1 MNYTDLDLKDTGF
14 ERYELQT
21 QLQSYQSGI
30 HRVFKFENGYGAS
43 IIKSW
48 YSYGGG
54 EDLFELAVIK
64 FTDDDNYNLCYDTPI
79 TDDVVGH
86 LENDKVLELLQA
98 IKELKRVMELEKQT
112 FIIEYVLDAATCK
125 FGIRPSYVVFFEKE
139 YQGDTFDYVAD
150 MIDDISK
157 TITEVSTTPIEQARV
172 AASQLILRGYRHDK
186 YADCRNVENC

>member
-1 MNYTDLDLKDTGF
+1 MPKKLHQLKIDYDYALPKVAGIKPFEIRMNDRGYQEGDLVC
-14 ERYELQT
+14 YE
-21 QLQSYQSGI
+21 
-30 HRVFKFENGYGAS
+30 
-43 IIKSW
+43 
-48 YSYGGG
+48 
-54 EDLFELAVIK
+54 VINK
-64 FTDDDNYNLCYDTPI
+64 NKAKN
-79 TDDVVGH
+79 
-86 LENDKVLELLQA
+86 EE
-98 IKELKRVMELEKQT
+98 ELKRVMELEKQI

-186 YADCRNVENC
+186 YADCRNVKDC